1 MDNNNSK
8 KYVSIEEFLDLYPK
22 MILKNENSLPSDIFL
37 KFFNIKN
44 SFKRRKS
51 SIIIDNT
58 QLNNIIN
65 AKNKTRVS
73 SINIKTNSILNK
85 NLIDKN
91 RTSINDILNLN
102 KHNYVLYKL
111 IENQNIEKCIY
122 LENEDLFL
130 INKGI
135 ELQKR
140 GLKLTNDI
148 KRALELF
155 FNKSELIQ
163 KLSKNLAIKNDIQE
177 IDKNDNFQNK
187 KNVKDKKTTYE
198 VNIHHKVKNLIS
210 KLAENVVFEKYE
222 KNKFI
227 IRMDDMGKDCYFLIS
242 GRLSILKPVEYKR
255 IEISYDIYFKYL
267 LNLLDK
273 NEKGIFKKVLELNYH
288 FINIHDED
296 SLINLVKFY
305 IQNKI
310 SIYSN
315 ISYNIFEKEKA
326 EDLSLEKIELFLN
339 EYKMNFES
347 FGLSKKQVT
356 YDINAIITDPENKN
370 KNIQFRINNY
380 FREIFRPSRQ
390 SQILLSQY
398 NFLFD
403 KKNYNFDDNINN
415 TINYVTLI
423 KYEIFMILE
432 PGAFF
437 GEMSLENEVKKRN
450 ASIRTEEDC
459 VLVSLNNELY
469 ENILL
474 DDNKK
479 LKILQINFICNH
491 FFFNNISPILFS
503 KYYYPMFKF
512 IIKKKEEIIYK
523 QESPCN
529 SLFLLKEGVIKYDIN
544 ASIVDIHELINY
556 LINSLQEDKY
566 LKLDNDYIR
575 TLKSK
580 YLINKN
586 LVTFKNNNIILKE
599 KIIKKYKFEL
609 STSNAYECLGI
620 HEFFLKIGHISTCS
634 VISKKAKFF
643 EVSNDSLNKIISIEK
658 EIVPDYYQL
667 VLNKILAM
675 IKRLF
680 NIENICLK
688 QIQEK
693 INTNFFDIN
702 DTVFFT
708 NLRINNDVNII
719 NNNNLNLT
727 EEKKNINIYN
737 DKTISNKEETIL
749 TKEFENF
756 GHIEESIIKSNN
768 YSQIKFQNEQKN
780 LKLMVDMKNY
790 DNNNSFRSS
799 SRIIDSKR
807 IKFNK
812 SIRKVKDNN
821 DSKNKKNENN
831 NLWDLKKNNSII
843 IRQKKNQEI
852 RLNNSNS
859 FRINKNRYS
868 PKTIINIGNSYLSL
882 PKLKRKLL
890 LNREN
895 IDNNNL
901 NLSIVKNEFIK
912 KSSLF
917 HNYQSISSSKNKDK
931 KMNNYN
937 YCSKSTNINMKENFL
952 PNIKKI
958 DSFSANSFL
967 TKIKNNINL
976 TKIKS
981 NSESKINHSKE
992 IKIYKMEKKENILAK
1007 CIKSYYQKQKKK
1019 GYSSIINPLYNTIIR
1034 HKLLNNNLIKE
1045 KK

>member
-380 FREIFRPSRQ
+380 FREIQ
-390 SQILLSQY
+390 
-398 NFLFD
+398 
-403 KKNYNFDDNINN
+403 
-415 TINYVTLI
+415 
-423 KYEIFMILE
+423 
-432 PGAFF
+432 
-437 GEMSLENEVKKRN
+437 
-450 ASIRTEEDC
+450 
-459 VLVSLNNELY
+459 
-469 ENILL
+469 
-474 DDNKK
+474 
-479 LKILQINFICNH
+479 
-491 FFFNNISPILFS
+491 
-503 KYYYPMFKF
+503 
-512 IIKKKEEIIYK
+512 
-523 QESPCN
+523 
-529 SLFLLKEGVIKYDIN
+529 
-544 ASIVDIHELINY
+544 
-556 LINSLQEDKY
+556 
-566 LKLDNDYIR
+566 
-575 TLKSK
+575 
-580 YLINKN
+580 
-586 LVTFKNNNIILKE
+586 TF
-599 KIIKKYKFEL
+599 
-609 STSNAYECLGI
+609 
-620 HEFFLKIGHISTCS
+620 
-634 VISKKAKFF
+634 
-643 EVSNDSLNKIISIEK
+643 
-658 EIVPDYYQL
+658 
-667 VLNKILAM
+667 
-675 IKRLF
+675 
-680 NIENICLK
+680 
-688 QIQEK
+688 
-693 INTNFFDIN
+693 
-702 DTVFFT
+702 
-708 NLRINNDVNII
+708 
-719 NNNNLNLT
+719 
-727 EEKKNINIYN
+727 
-737 DKTISNKEETIL
+737 KTISN
-749 TKEFENF
+749 
-756 GHIEESIIKSNN
+756 IIKS
-768 YSQIKFQNEQKN
+768 I
-780 LKLMVDMKNY
+780 
-790 DNNNSFRSS
+790 
-799 SRIIDSKR
+799 
-807 IKFNK
+807 
-812 SIRKVKDNN
+812 
-821 DSKNKKNENN
+821 
-831 NLWDLKKNNSII
+831 
-843 IRQKKNQEI
+843 
-852 RLNNSNS
+852 
-859 FRINKNRYS
+859 
-868 PKTIINIGNSYLSL
+868 
-882 PKLKRKLL
+882 
-890 LNREN
+890 
-895 IDNNNL
+895 
-901 NLSIVKNEFIK
+901 
-912 KSSLF
+912 
-917 HNYQSISSSKNKDK
+917 
-931 KMNNYN
+931 
-937 YCSKSTNINMKENFL
+937 
-952 PNIKKI
+952 
-958 DSFSANSFL
+958 
-967 TKIKNNINL
+967 
-976 TKIKS
+976 
-981 NSESKINHSKE
+981 
-992 IKIYKMEKKENILAK
+992 
-1007 CIKSYYQKQKKK
+1007 
-1019 GYSSIINPLYNTIIR
+1019 
-1034 HKLLNNNLIKE
+1034 
-1045 KK
+1045 

>member
-1 MDNNNSK
+1 MDNDNSK
-8 KYVSIEEFLDLYPK
+8 KYISIEEFLDLYPK
-22 MILKNENSLPSDIFL
+22 MLLKNENSLPSDIFL

-44 SFKRRKS
+44 SFKKRKS
-51 SIIIDNT
+51 AIIIDNA

-65 AKNKTRVS
+65 AKNKTRIS

-85 NLIDKN
+85 NIIDNN
-91 RTSINDILNLN
+91 RTSVNDILDIN
-102 KHNYVLYKL
+102 KHNYVLYKM
-111 IENQNIEKCIY
+111 IENQNIEKCID

-140 GLKLTNDI
+140 GLKLSNDI

-163 KLSKNLAIKNDIQE
+163 KLSKNLAIMNDIQE
-177 IDKNDNFQNK
+177 IDKNDNYKNK
-187 KNVKDKKTTYE
+187 KNEKDKRNTSE
-198 VNIHHKVKNLIS
+198 INIHYKIKNLIS
-210 KLAENVVFEKYE
+210 KLTENVIFEKYE

-227 IRMDDMGKDCYFLIS
+227 IRMDDIGKDCYFLIS
-242 GRLSILKPVEYKR
+242 GRLSILKPVEYKH
-255 IEISYDIYFKYL
+255 IEISYDFYFKYL

-273 NEKGIFKKVLELNYH
+273 NEHGIFKKVLELNRH
-288 FINIHDED
+288 FITIHDEE
-296 SLINLVKFY
+296 SLIDLVKFY
-305 IQNKI
+305 IKNKI

-315 ISYNIFEKEKA
+315 ISYNIFEKEKP

-347 FGLSKKQVT
+347 FGLSRKQVNF
-356 YDINAIITDPENKN
+356 DINAIITDPENKN
-370 KNIQFRINNY
+370 KNIQFRINSY
-380 FREIFRPSRQ
+380 FREIFKPSRQ
-390 SQILLSQY
+390 SQILLSPY

-403 KKNYNFDDNINN
+403 KKNYYSDDNINN
-415 TINYVTLI
+415 TINYVTLL

-459 VLVSLNNELY
+459 ILVSLNNELY

-491 FFFNNISPILFS
+491 FFFNNISPILFT

-512 IIKKKEEIIYK
+512 IIKKKEEIVYK
-523 QESPCN
+523 QETPCN
-529 SLFLLKEGVIKYDIN
+529 SLFLLKEGVIKYDMN
-544 ASIVDIHELINY
+544 TSIVDIHELINY
-556 LINSLQEDKY
+556 LINSLQGDKY

-575 TLKSK
+575 ALKAK
-580 YLINKN
+580 YLINN
-586 LVTFKNNNIILKE
+586 SLVTFKNNNIILKE
-599 KIIKKYKFEL
+599 KINKKYKFEL
-609 STSNAYECLGI
+609 STSNSYECLGI

-643 EVSNDSLNKIISIEK
+643 EISKDSLNKIISIEK

-708 NLRINNDVNII
+708 NLRINNGVNVID
-719 NNNNLNLT
+719 NNNLNLT

-737 DKTISNKEETIL
+737 HRTINNKEETIL

-756 GHIEESIIKSNN
+756 GHIEDSIIKNNN
-768 YSQIKFQNEQKN
+768 YSQIKLKNEQKN

-799 SRIIDSKR
+799 SRIKDSKR

-812 SIRKVKDNN
+812 SIKKVKDNS
-821 DSKNKKNENN
+821 DSKTKKNENN
-831 NLWDLKKNNSII
+831 KLWDLKKNNSII
-843 IRQKKNQEI
+843 IREKKNHEI
-852 RLNNSNS
+852 RLKNSNS
-859 FRINKNRYS
+859 FRINSNKYS
-868 PKTIINIGNSYLSL
+868 PKTLINIGNSYFSL

-890 LNREN
+890 FNREN
-895 IDNNNL
+895 VDNNNL

-917 HNYQSISSSKNKDK
+917 HNYQPISANKNKD
-931 KMNNYN
+931 MEIQNYN
-937 YCSKSTNINMKENFL
+937 YCNKSTNLNMKENFL
-952 PNIKKI
+952 PNIKNI
-958 DSFSANSFL
+958 DSSSVNSLLSKKKKMIKL
-967 TKIKNNINL
+967 TKIKTNL
-976 TKIKS
+976 
-981 NSESKINHSKE
+981 ESKNNHCKIIN
-992 IKIYKMEKKENILAK
+992 IYKIEKKENILAK

-1019 GYSSIINPLYNTIIR
+1019 GYSSIVSPLYNSIIR